1 MQPSAS
7 SAIVTDASGSRRI
20 CGGAE
25 ESFYFAALEERRTFG
40 LADIGCSQ
48 KERCPMRLSDANLRG
63 KTVIG
68 ADGQAV
74 GEIAALFLDSEAW
87 RVESLQVKLRKE
99 IADRL
104 GASRSIFQA
113 GTVEIPIGMVQ
124 SVGDAVV
131 LSVPVEG
138 LRQVLPGESEPA
150 PVH

>member
-1 MQPSAS
+1 
-7 SAIVTDASGSRRI
+7 
-20 CGGAE
+20 
-25 ESFYFAALEERRTFG
+25 
-40 LADIGCSQ
+40 
-48 KERCPMRLSDANLRG
+48 MRLSDANLRG